1 MVQSG
6 SLGSVTTAP
15 AVLASLEPLQLYALL
30 HVYLVVHRPSQLHSG
45 RCAMCRVP
53 WPCDKVRQA
62 ARLRDGF

>member
-6 SLGSVTTAP
+6 SAYTATAAP

-30 HVYLVVHRPSQLHSG
+30 HVYLVVHRPSQLHVG

-53 WPCDKVRQA
+53 WPCPRVRQA

>member
-6 SLGSVTTAP
+6 SPGSATAAP

-30 HVYLVVHRPSQLHSG
+30 HVYLVTHRPSRLHPG

-53 WPCDKVRQA
+53 WPCPKVRLA